1 MAVHT
6 VEKDANLE
14 ALRTIRSVVVVDRD
28 LPKGLAANAAAVL
41 AITLGARTPEL
52 IGADFEDGAGG
63 AHPGL
68 MATGLPI
75 LGASAAELAG
85 LRAVARARDLLVVD
99 LPAAAH
105 TTTDYDVF
113 RDEVGRAPELQY
125 LGVLISG
132 PKRAVRSIT
141 GQFALLR

>member
-1 MAVHT
+1 MAVQFADGSAH
-6 VEKDANLE
+6 DE

-41 AITLGARTPEL
+41 AMTLGQRAPEL
-52 IGADFEDGAGG
+52 IGADFADRAGG
-63 AHPGL
+63 AHAGL

-75 LGASAAELAG
+75 LGAPASELPA
-85 LRAVARARDLLVVD
+85 LRAAALERELMVVD

-105 TTTDYDVF
+105 TTNDYDVF
-113 RDEVGRAPELQY
+113 RDEVGRAPELEY

-132 PKRAVRSIT
+132 PRRAVRSVT
-141 GQFALLR
+141 GQFGLLR